1 MNKLALLFH
10 SEVRAEV
17 LRVLFGLRTERMY
30 RAQIIEQTDFAQR
43 SVEEELQKL
52 VDLELLLT
60 TKERHRRYYS
70 ANTAHPLYPELRNIV
85 LKTVGLG
92 DVLRDALESAKIRF
106 AFVFGSIAANAER
119 ADSDLDLMIVGTV
132 SHRELASPLRALTDR
147 LGREI
152 NPHFFTQEEFEAR
165 LASRDHFIRDVVAKP
180 KLFIIG
186 DEHEFTHLA
195 EVRLA
200 PGAPD
205 QP

>member
-10 SEVRAEV
+10 SEVRAGV
-17 LRVLFGLRTERMY
+17 LRVLFGLRIEKMY

-52 VDLELLLT
+52 VNLELLVT
-60 TKERHRRYYS
+60 TKERHRRYYT
-70 ANTAHPLYPELRNIV
+70 ANNAHPLYPELRNIV
-85 LKTVGLG
+85 LKTVGLV
-92 DVLRDALESAKIRF
+92 DVLRDALKSRNIRF

-119 ADSDLDLMIVGTV
+119 ADSDLDLMFIGAAT
-132 SHRELASPLRALTDR
+132 HRELASPLRALTDR

-152 NPHFFTQEEFEAR
+152 NPHFFTLEEFEDR
-165 LASRDHFIRDVVAKP
+165 LVSRDHFIRDVVAKP
-180 KLFIIG
+180 KLFFIG
-186 DEHEFTHLA
+186 DEHEFTNLA

-205 QP
+205 QS

>member
-30 RAQIIEQTDFAQR
+30 RAEIIEQTDFAQR

-52 VDLELLLT
+52 VDLELLVT
-60 TKERHRRYYS
+60 TKERHRRYYL
-70 ANTAHPLYPELRNIV
+70 ANTVHPLYPELRSIV

-92 DVLRDALESAKIRF
+92 DVVREELKSGKIQF
-106 AFVFGSIAANAER
+106 AFVFGSIAAQGER
-119 ADSDLDLMIVGTV
+119 ADSDLDLMIIGPVT
-132 SHRELASPLRALTDR
+132 HRELASPMRALTDR

-152 NPHFFTQEEFEAR
+152 NPHFFTLEEMKGR
-165 LASRDHFIRDVVAKP
+165 LAARDHFLRDVMGKP

-186 DEHEFTHLA
+186 DEHEFTTLV
-195 EVRLA
+195 EIGLA

-205 QP
+205 QS

>member
-30 RAQIIEQTDFAQR
+30 RAEIIEQTDFAQR

-52 VDLELLLT
+52 VDLELLVT
-60 TKERHRRYYS
+60 TKERHRRYYL
-70 ANTAHPLYPELRNIV
+70 ANTVHPLYPELRSIV

-92 DVLRDALESAKIRF
+92 DVVREELKSGKIQF
-106 AFVFGSIAANAER
+106 AFVFGSIAAQGER
-119 ADSDLDLMIVGTV
+119 ADSDLDLMIIGPVT
-132 SHRELASPLRALTDR
+132 HRELASPMRALTDR

-152 NPHFFTQEEFEAR
+152 NPHFFTLEEMKGR
-165 LASRDHFIRDVVAKP
+165 LAARDHFLRDVMGKP

-186 DEHEFTHLA
+186 DEHEFTTLV
-195 EVRLA
+195 EIGLA
-200 PGAPD
+200 PGASD
-205 QP
+205 QS